1 MAEILVAESAS
12 LQNGTRLIVEAN
24 GTEIGIIRH
33 EGEWFAYENRCL
45 HQGGPVCEGIVIGK
59 VEAVV
64 GEGGR
69 SLGER
74 FSATDVHLVCPWHGW
89 EYDLRTGRAA
99 VDPRLCL
106 TKHEVV
112 ERDGSVFLV
121 VPDEDE

>member
-1 MAEILVAESAS
+1 LS
-12 LQNGTRLIVEAN
+12 LRDGTRLIVEAD
-24 GTEIGIIRH
+24 GTEVGIIRH
-33 EGEWFAYENRCL
+33 DGEWFAYENRCF
-45 HQGGPVCEGIVIGK
+45 HQGGPVCEGLVIGK
-59 VEAVV
+59 VEALV

-74 FSATDVHLVCPWHGW
+74 FSATEMRLVCPWHGW

-106 TKHEVV
+106 KKYDVL

-121 VPDEDE
+121 VPDE

>member
-12 LQNGTRLIVEAN
+12 LHDGTRLIVEAS
-24 GTEIGIIRH
+24 GTEVGIIRH

-59 VEAVV
+59 VEGVV
-64 GEGGR
+64 GESGR
-69 SLGER
+69 SAGER
-74 FSATDVHLVCPWHGW
+74 FSSTDLHLVCPWHGW

-106 TKHEVV
+106 KKYEVV

-121 VPDEDE
+121 VPEEDE